1 MIIFQSIVL
10 NIKIVQT
17 WYKQQVGELGVP
29 QIFEK
34 AQSVTKN
41 FKMYVYPFL
50 AVKSVS
56 NFEKIDSISVSQRFE
71 SPPVFRFPKHHRHSR
86 RRP

>member
-41 FKMYVYPFL
+41 FNMYVYPFL

-56 NFEKIDSISVSQRFE
+56 NFEKNRFYFSKSEIRVASRLPLSQA
-71 SPPVFRFPKHHRHSR
+71 P
-86 RRP
+86 

>member
-41 FKMYVYPFL
+41 FNMYVYPF
-50 AVKSVS
+50 
-56 NFEKIDSISVSQRFE
+56 
-71 SPPVFRFPKHHRHSR
+71 
-86 RRP
+86 